1 MFFSFSRGCAFG
13 HRRRTSGGHSAR
25 RASAPTNFQ
34 SSRVDRVRHFAHV
47 SPLIPRRSTLDATFV
62 SALRG
67 PNGSPTSSPDDRSG
81 VGLGPGPWPDHR
93 SPPISHS
100 SHPPL
105 TGSRRLSRA
114 TRGSIIA
121 AGCRPRA
128 ARIPVPVAAP
138 APVPPSGRFRI
149 LRSVGDLARR
159 LPHCLLLEPSKRA
172 TSLNGRLDVNVV
184 RAAFAIRHFDLGCE
198 KRKSAQRDAAETR
211 RRNESKSTNTRRTLI
226 YELRVRLHRGVR
238 CVACSCPALGSM
250 PERTRPATNHDSESR
265 RLASP
270 PSSYRLAASRSVVAF
285 RFADATSVCRERRRV
300 RRPNK

>member
-1 MFFSFSRGCAFG
+1 MVLLRP
-13 HRRRTSGGHSAR
+13 R
-25 RASAPTNFQ
+25 PTT
-34 SSRVDRVRHFAHV
+34 VLA
-47 SPLIPRRSTLDATFV
+47 
-62 SALRG
+62 
-67 PNGSPTSSPDDRSG
+67 
-81 VGLGPGPWPDHR
+81 
-93 SPPISHS
+93 PPISHS

-238 CVACSCPALGSM
+238 CVAFSCPALGSM

-285 RFADATSVCRERRRV
+285 RFADATSVCRERRRRPFCNFEPV
-300 RRPNK
+300 AKDARPNEQRRRTTILGAALIRSAAVASSPPPHTAARWPADRLAASRFRLLPSGGLATITKPE